1 MPQITDS
8 VSLVI
13 FSYSK
18 NRSQNLSTIFQSS
31 ARKRKALME
40 EYELKRQCSMTFKPE
55 YQSEVSNRLI
65 FASKTASFEQ
75 KSDSKFQDV
84 T

>member
-8 VSLVI
+8 VSVVI
-13 FSYSK
+13 FSCK
-18 NRSQNLSTIFQSS
+18 FFSTIFKSS

-55 YQSEVSNRLI
+55 YQSEVSNR
-65 FASKTASFEQ
+65 
-75 KSDSKFQDV
+75 
-84 T
+84 